1 MRDIILEDVSGSCL
15 SSSWSLIQIRRQ
27 LFLWVPSRTFPLGKL
42 RLLLLCRLEEEL
54 MPIEF
59 FFLWCA
65 SVVKSNLG
73 HLREA
78 CYTSLVAPR
87 QAPVVQVDFLIK
99 QLGFGSLKLRL

>member
-1 MRDIILEDVSGSCL
+1 MEFDPNQKTE
-15 SSSWSLIQIRRQ
+15 

-65 SVVKSNLG
+65 SVVKSKLG
-73 HLREA
+73 DLREA